1 MLDPTF
7 HILGEVERKYAERAM
22 VEEFRK
28 GTEVKFE
35 IKEKRPYNFN
45 HRF

>member
-1 MLDPTF
+1 MLDPSF
-7 HILGEVERKYAERAM
+7 HILGEVERKYAERSM

-35 IKEKRPYNFN
+35 VGEKKPARADY
-45 HRF
+45 RF